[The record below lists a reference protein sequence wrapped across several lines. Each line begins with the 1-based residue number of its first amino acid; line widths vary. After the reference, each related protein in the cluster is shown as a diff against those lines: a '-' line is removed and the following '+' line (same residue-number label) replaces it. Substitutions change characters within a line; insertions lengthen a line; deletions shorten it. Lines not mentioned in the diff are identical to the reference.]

1 MSAGSGDWYIRG
13 QGRVLGP
20 FNWSQL
26 VSLRDRGHLTQVYE
40 VSQDRRSWTKA
51 ADMPGLYAQSVKV
64 RQDPQSATP
73 QREWPVLAVDGD
85 SGSNPGSLVAETG
98 ASWYIARGDTHFGP
112 LQQKDLQRMIDT
124 GEVGPNSLVWKDGMA
139 DWVAASQVPELRFTT
154 SAGAHVA
161 STAGQSAYSGSSE
174 GSQLHPHQSPRTS
187 GFAVASLV
195 LGVVWLCGL
204 GSLLATIFG
213 IIALNQIFRSNGT
226 TTGKG
231 LALSGLIL
239 GIIGLVLVALS
250 IAFGLTGALLEQA
263 KRAR

>member
-73 QREWPVLAVDGD
+73 QREWPVLAVDGG
-85 SGSNPGSLVAETG
+85 SGSMVVETG

-139 DWVAASQVPELRFTT
+139 DWVAASQVPELGFAA
-154 SAGAHVA
+154 SAGTQVA
-161 STAGQSAYSGSSE
+161 SAASPSTYPNQS
-174 GSQLHPHQSPRTS
+174 QRTN

-195 LGVVWLCGL
+195 LGIVWLCGF

-213 IIALNQIFRSNGT
+213 AIALSQIFRSNGT

-250 IAFGLTGALLEQA
+250 IAFGLTGALLGQA
-263 KRAR
+263 QRAR